1 MYGLIAHCSSPK
13 ALWFWHTIWITLR
26 VFRFDVYV
34 PPAVVAVEWC
44 CSFLSNVRILALN
57 SSSAC
62 CRTAVVNLLFLR
74 THLSRSFRPIPV
86 SPPRHLIVASRH
98 LSSLRAASFLTAA
111 LLYEFTRQRQRSLTP
126 RCAAMWYALTPQLVG
141 LLFL

>member
-1 MYGLIAHCSSPK
+1 MRPSLV
-13 ALWFWHTIWITLR
+13 WITLR

-44 CSFLSNVRILALN
+44 CSFLSYVRILALN

-111 LLYEFTRQRQRSLTP
+111 LLYKFTRQGQL
-126 RCAAMWYALTPQLVG
+126 ALTHAKVRGNVVCAHPAVSGPIIPVVPQLAM
-141 LLFL
+141 LLFSA